1 MSKLFKIALLAVAI
15 AISAS
20 ATATTTA
27 FAADRPDSGSL
38 LRESAPPPTLR
49 PQQLLPLIEPQ
60 QPQKE
65 IKTTG
70 VRVKVSGFTFT
81 GNTIF
86 SGEELTALMSGYIGK
101 ELTLAEL
108 NTAAATIT
116 NAYRAKGYFL
126 ASANIPPQTIK
137 SEAPIVIEIIEGV
150 LEEVRQTGATPR

>member
-1 MSKLFKIALLAVAI
+1 MSASLKIALLAATIAI
-15 AISAS
+15 A
-20 ATATTTA
+20 TTA

-49 PQQLLPLIEPQ
+49 PQQQLPKIEPQ

-65 IKTTG
+65 VDTSG

-81 GNTIF
+81 GNTVF
-86 SGEELTALMSGYIGK
+86 SGEELTALMSGFVGK

-108 NTAAATIT
+108 NGAAATIT

-126 ASANIPPQTIK
+126 ASANIPTARPTKRLISRLSLLTYNYILTQ
-137 SEAPIVIEIIEGV
+137 
-150 LEEVRQTGATPR
+150 

>member
-1 MSKLFKIALLAVAI
+1 MTISLKIALLAAAI
-15 AISAS
+15 AISV
-20 ATATTTA
+20 TATTATA

-38 LRESAPPPTLR
+38 LRESAPPPSLR
-49 PQQLLPLIEPQ
+49 PQQLLPKIEPQ

-65 IKTTG
+65 IETAG

-81 GNTIF
+81 GNTVF
-86 SGEELTALMSGYIGK
+86 SVEELTALMSGYIGK

-116 NAYRAKGYFL
+116 NAYRARGYFL